1 MKQIRVTWIASLL
14 SFPALSTAVAVIVL
28 LPQASDTEPENVPD
42 PTVIGTELAETVS
55 MPLRPSV
62 AVPLIDIT
70 SAMVL
75 EPSAGELM
83 SMAGSVRSMWMLL
96 TVAVTDELPALSA
109 QFEANCPKP
118 SPEFV
123 VLTVASTGPDV
134 VSVHVQVAVT
144 AELFQPLR
152 LAAGRRLKSVI
163 VGALSS

>member
-1 MKQIRVTWIASLL
+1 MDCIATVIPCLVNRRGGDRAS
-14 SFPALSTAVAVIVL
+14 PAG
-28 LPQASDTEPENVPD
+28 DTEPENVPD

-109 QFEANCPKP
+109 QWFERIAQ
-118 SPEFV
+118 SPR
-123 VLTVASTGPDV
+123 
-134 VSVHVQVAVT
+134 QN
-144 AELFQPLR
+144 
-152 LAAGRRLKSVI
+152 
-163 VGALSS
+163 SSC

>member
-1 MKQIRVTWIASLL
+1 MDCIATVI
-14 SFPALSTAVAVIVL
+14 PALSTAVAVIVAS
-28 LPQASDTEPENVPD
+28 QASDTEPENVPD

-109 QFEANCPKP
+109 QWFEANCPKP